1 MNFVLIF
8 IIISIIF
15 CRILESQ
22 VMQVMNNS
30 KQIFNLTEETKQ
42 ILLPIESQPEQKMI
56 IELSFSHP
64 SRYNFA
70 FNQYD
75 DENDPLNHIESY
87 QYPLF
92 QINPNIF
99 TFDEDNENNN
109 NNIIHLR
116 RLSTNFSSNQSGI
129 ISEDLPFLGK
139 GKIVLNLTSEMKEI
153 LLTIFKKENMENN
166 GDDKVYIKYKFSTEE
181 EKEKYFLEDSRV
193 NIKQDKDILNI
204 SFCVIR
210 SLNENISNFNISY
223 DIKLFDKKYLYTKY
237 ENIYFYSFIE
247 DENTTFAENI
257 ELKGN
262 STNYTNSL
270 KIKAPLNNKNEQ
282 ILLINAKIKNE
293 SEEEIF
299 QYEYVNFTVKEQSKE
314 DDDEENKKILLLI
327 MICFTFSVIATFI
340 VVMIYLKCFA
350 KKELDI
356 DESDDYNDVGGIME
370 KNKEKKDDQQCINE
384 EED

>member
-15 CRILESQ
+15 CRILEP
-22 VMQVMNNS
+22 QVMNNS
-30 KQIFNLTEETKQ
+30 NQIFNLTEETKL
-42 ILLPIESQPEQKMI
+42 ILLPIEPQPEQKMI

-109 NNIIHLR
+109 NNNIIHLR
-116 RLSTNFSSNQSGI
+116 RLSTHFFSNQSGI

-153 LLTIFKKENMENN
+153 LLTIFKKENIENN

-237 ENIYFYSFIE
+237 ENIYFYSFIG

-257 ELKGN
+257 KLKGN
-262 STNYTNSL
+262 STNYTYSL
-270 KIKAPLNNKNEQ
+270 KINATLNNKDEQ

-314 DDDEENKKILLLI
+314 DDDEENKKI
-327 MICFTFSVIATFI
+327 
-340 VVMIYLKCFA
+340 
-350 KKELDI
+350 
-356 DESDDYNDVGGIME
+356 
-370 KNKEKKDDQQCINE
+370 
-384 EED
+384 